1 MRLHGVTFEI
11 LLYYVLIF
19 GISSS
24 YNATVLFA
32 SATEPDLS
40 ESRFIMSVVLRDYQ
54 QAAISAIRNEFKSGK
69 RSTLLC
75 LPTGAGK
82 TVVFSEIARLA
93 ALQGNRTLV
102 VAHRNELIQ
111 QAYDKIVRVV
121 DPAIVAIE
129 KADSHAD
136 RDAMVVVASVQTLKA
151 KRLGSW
157 PKDHFTVVIFDE
169 CHHAPT
175 SGYRALMDHFDRERV
190 LGVTATPFR
199 ADENKLSD
207 LFESRAYELNL
218 WDAIDRG
225 ILCPLS
231 MLIADVRVDLK
242 GIRSKMGDYD
252 SAQLSALLELNMR
265 PSVVAIHKHIGTRRT
280 IVFAPSIESSRV
292 MAERLCELGLKAD
305 YVSYM
310 CPDRTGKIDAYRRG
324 EIQVLVNPMLLSE
337 GFDDPETACVVL
349 ARPTKSRVALMQMV
363 GRSTRLAEGKTD
375 ALILDF
381 SWSAKRGDLASL
393 LEDEA
398 QADEPADMPVGIA
411 FDVAK
416 ARERAR
422 IAALARAAAERQ
434 KVIQMRAWDLRLE
447 SGSIDTGLLGL
458 DATTLPTNGWPATT
472 QQIAAVQRLLRLK
485 FAPSGLTGSAA
496 KTIIDAS
503 SRRRDQG
510 LATYSQA
517 KLVKQLSPHLTRE
530 DVAALTFDRASEM
543 LSARLNRAAGAG
555 R

>member
-1 MRLHGVTFEI
+1 
-11 LLYYVLIF
+11 
-19 GISSS
+19 
-24 YNATVLFA
+24 
-32 SATEPDLS
+32 
-40 ESRFIMSVVLRDYQ
+40 MSVVLRDYQ
-54 QAAISAIRNEFKSGK
+54 QAAINAIRSEFKSGR

-82 TVVFSEIARLA
+82 TVVFSEIARLV
-93 ALQGNRTLV
+93 ALKGNRTLV
-102 VAHRNELIQ
+102 IAHRNELIQ

-129 KADSHAD
+129 KADSHASK
-136 RDAMVVVASVQTLKA
+136 DAMVVVASVQTLKGM
-151 KRLGSW
+151 RLESW
-157 PKDHFTVVIFDE
+157 PKDHFSLVIFDE
-169 CHHAPT
+169 SHHCTAP
-175 SGYRALMDHFDRERV
+175 GYKAIMDHFARARI

-218 WDAIDRG
+218 WDAIDKG
-225 ILCPLS
+225 ILSPLQ

-242 GIRSKMGDYD
+242 GVRSKAGDYD
-252 SAQLSALLELNMR
+252 SAQLGALLELNMR
-265 PSVVAIHKHIGTRRT
+265 PIVEAIRKHIGIRRT

-292 MAERLCELGLKAD
+292 MAERLCDLGLKAD
-305 YVSYM
+305 YVSYR
-310 CPDRTGKIDAYRRG
+310 CSDRAEKIDRYRRG
-324 EIQVLVNPMLLSE
+324 ELQVLVNPMLLSE
-337 GFDDPETACVVL
+337 GFDDPSTACIVL
-349 ARPTKSRVALMQMV
+349 ARPTKSRVALLQMI
-363 GRSTRLAEGKTD
+363 GRGTRLAEGKTD

-381 SWSAKRGDLASL
+381 GWAAKRGDLASL

-411 FDVAK
+411 FDIAA

-422 IAALARAAAERQ
+422 VAEIARAAAERQ
-434 KVIQMRAWDLRLE
+434 RVIQMRAWDLRLE

-458 DATTLPTNGWPATT
+458 DATTLSTNGWPATS
-472 QQIAAVQRLLRLK
+472 QQIAAVQRWLKLK
-485 FAPSGLTGSAA
+485 FAPTGLTGSAA
-496 KTIIDAS
+496 KAIIEAA

-510 LATYSQA
+510 LATYQQA
-517 KLVKQLSPHLTRE
+517 RLVKQTNPHLGRE

-543 LSARLNRAAGAG
+543 LNARFNRAAGAG